1 MSQNNFVVQ
10 DVVSHVY
17 RKSDYGAHRVIL
29 HTFHKIMK
37 KMWLFLIVIGLSAG
51 IGYVAVYLPET
62 MAKSSGSS
70 SLGALGGMDKEG
82 MREKFNNLSD
92 EQKKDLIKQFG
103 GQR

>member
-29 HTFHKIMK
+29 NTLRNMLR
-37 KMWLFLIVIGLSAG
+37 KMWLFLVVILLSAG

-62 MAKSSGSS
+62 MARNADA
-70 SLGALGGMDKEG
+70 SLGGVGMESGDL
-82 MREKFNNLSD
+82 REKLNNLSD
-92 EQKKDLIKQFG
+92 EQKQELMKQFG

>member
-17 RKSDYGAHRVIL
+17 CESDYGAHRVIL
-29 HTFHKIMK
+29 NTLRKIIK
-37 KMWLFLIVIGLSAG
+37 KMWLFLVIILLSAG

-62 MAKSSGSS
+62 MARHSEPS
-70 SLGALGGMDKEG
+70 LGGMESGEIKKKHD
-82 MREKFNNLSD
+82 NLSD
-92 EQKKDLIKQFG
+92 EQKKELMKQFG

>member
-17 RKSDYGAHRVIL
+17 RKSDYSAPSVIL
-29 HTFHKIMK
+29 NTLRNMMRKI
-37 KMWLFLIVIGLSAG
+37 WIFLVVILFSAG

-62 MAKSSGSS
+62 MARNAESFQGGIGGGDIKSK
-70 SLGALGGMDKEG
+70 LD
-82 MREKFNNLSD
+82 NLSD
-92 EQKKDLIKQFG
+92 EQKRELIKQFG